1 MTLKNKKIV
10 LGVCGGIAAY
20 KSVLLLRLL
29 KKEGA
34 HVRVIMTKNAGYFVG
49 PATFEALSEKP
60 VCMDLFEKTDDAA
73 IHHIQ
78 WAEEAHAVIVAPAT
92 ANMIGKMANGIAD
105 DALSTFLLAVTTPVL
120 VCPAMNT
127 NMLLH
132 PATQHNL
139 EKIRSHGLSV
149 LDTDFGT
156 MACGTTGPGRLPD
169 PEYILDRL
177 KACMA
182 PKDFE
187 GKTVLVSAG
196 PTREFIDPVRFI
208 SNPSSGKMG
217 YAIARAAEQRGASVI
232 LVSGPTALPAPYHVE
247 TFPVDSAEQMAT
259 AVFENMNRADIIIKT
274 AAVGDYR
281 AKAKA
286 DHKIKKQKEELV
298 LELTRNVDIL
308 KELGARKTRQFL
320 VGFAAETQD
329 LAANAG
335 EKLKKKNLDIIV
347 GNLVGSPDSGFQA
360 DTNKVTLFF
369 RDGSSEALSILGKDE
384 VAHILLDRIKDK
396 IGN

>member
-1 MTLKNKKIV
+1 MTLKNKSIV

-34 HVRVIMTKNAGYFVG
+34 HVRVIMTQNARYFVG
-49 PATFEALSEKP
+49 PVTFEVLSETP
-60 VCMDLFEKTDDAA
+60 VCTDLFEKTEDAA
-73 IHHIQ
+73 IRHIQ
-78 WAEEAHAVIVAPAT
+78 WAEEADAVVVAPAT

-132 PATQHNL
+132 PATQGNL
-139 EKIRSHGLSV
+139 KKIRSQGLGV
-149 LDTDFGT
+149 LETDFGT

-177 KACMA
+177 KALMA

-217 YAIARAAEQRGASVI
+217 YAIARAAEQRGAKVI
-232 LVSGPTALPAPYHVE
+232 LVSGPTSLAAPHHVE
-247 TFPVDSAEQMAT
+247 TLPVDSAEQMAA
-259 AVFENMNRADIIIKT
+259 AVFENMSRADIIIKT

-281 AKAKA
+281 AKARA

-298 LELTRNVDIL
+298 LELTQNVDIL
-308 KELGARKTRQFL
+308 KALGARKTRQFL

-335 EKLKKKNLDIIV
+335 EKLKKKNLDLIV
-347 GNLVGSPDSGFQA
+347 GNIVGSPDSGFQA
-360 DTNKVTLFF
+360 DTNRVTLFF
-369 RDGSSEALSILGKDE
+369 KDGSSEALPILGKDQ
-384 VAHILLDRIKDK
+384 VAHILLDRIRDK

>member
-1 MTLKNKKIV
+1 MTLKNKRIV

-20 KSVLLLRLL
+20 KSILLLRLL

-49 PATFEALSEKP
+49 PTTFEALSEKP
-60 VCMDLFEKTDDAA
+60 VCMDLFEKTDDVA
-73 IHHIQ
+73 ISHIK
-78 WAEEAHAVIVAPAT
+78 WADEADAVVVAPAT
-92 ANMIGKMANGIAD
+92 ANMIAKMANGLAD

-132 PATQHNL
+132 PATQRNL
-139 EKIRSHGLSV
+139 ETLRSDGFEV
-149 LDTDFGT
+149 LETDFGK

-169 PEYILDRL
+169 AEYILDRL
-177 KACMA
+177 KACLFS
-182 PKDFE
+182 KDYE

-217 YAIARAAEQRGASVI
+217 YAIARAAEQRGARVI
-232 LVSGPTALPAPYHVE
+232 LVSGPTALEVPYHVE
-247 TFPVDSAEQMAT
+247 SLPVDSARDMAK
-259 AVFENMNRADIIIKT
+259 AVFENMDRADVIIKT

-281 AKAKA
+281 AKTQA
-286 DHKIKKQKEELV
+286 DQKIKKQNEELI
-298 LELTRNVDIL
+298 LELVQNQDIL

-320 VGFAAETQD
+320 VGFAAETRD

-369 RDGSSEALSILGKDE
+369 KDGSSEALPLLGKDE
-384 VAHILLDRIKDK
+384 VAHILLDRILEKN
-396 IGN
+396 GN